1 MKPLPGH
8 MVIRALASPWV
19 SINHG
24 HHATRSQHTV
34 CLLQE
39 LARGHRW
46 QLMQQIRAMV
56 IRALASPWVSINHG
70 HHATRSQ
77 HTVCLLQEL
86 ARGHR
91 WQLMQQIRACHEVE
105 AAVLHRQ

>member
-1 MKPLPGH
+1 MDESSLPCTYYLVVLRRWQGAGVVIMKPLPGR
-8 MVIRALASPWV
+8 MVIR
-19 SINHG
+19 
-24 HHATRSQHTV
+24 T
-34 CLLQE
+34 
-39 LARGHRW
+39 
-46 QLMQQIRAMV
+46 
-56 IRALASPWVSINHG
+56 LASPWVSINHG

-105 AAVLHRQ
+105 AAVLHWQ